1 MPNNQGQKL
10 YLVKGNNNLYHPR
23 LLTNTEAEK
32 KTNIFILND
41 NKLTWLDKTQIEPSE
56 AEIKTGLIA
65 YEAALQTEAEA
76 KADAKAALLIRLGI
90 TAEEA
95 TLLLS

>member
-1 MPNNQGQKL
+1 MKHNDKVKSIQFIRPN
-10 YLVKGNNNLYHPR
+10 
-23 LLTNTEAEK
+23 AE
-32 KTNIFILND
+32 FILND

-65 YEAALQTEAEA
+65 YESALQTEAEA
-76 KADAKAALLIRLGI
+76 RAEAKAELLTTLGI
-90 TAEEA
+90 TAQEA

>member
-1 MPNNQGQKL
+1 MKHNDKVKSIQFIRPN
-10 YLVKGNNNLYHPR
+10 
-23 LLTNTEAEK
+23 AE
-32 KTNIFILND
+32 FILND

>member
-1 MPNNQGQKL
+1 MKHSEK
-10 YLVKGNNNLYHPR
+10 VKAIKFIRPD
-23 LLTNTEAEK
+23 AE
-32 KTNIFILND
+32 FILND
-41 NKLTWLDKTQIEPSE
+41 DELTWLDKTQIEPTE

-65 YEAALQTEAEA
+65 YEAALQAEA
-76 KADAKAALLIRLGI
+76 KTKTTAKAALLDRLGI